1 MFSAL
6 LEMHPQEEELHKLY
20 ADVLWIRQKKNDAI
34 AQMQIAVDLAP
45 VRLEYWQ
52 QLIGAILDQKKYD
65 DAIVAGEKALSYL
78 PDEAVLYIYLGS
90 SYMMKKSMIRLL
102 QH

>member
-45 VRLEYWQ
+45 VRLGI
-52 QLIGAILDQKKYD
+52 LAAINRCYF
-65 DAIVAGEKALSYL
+65 
-78 PDEAVLYIYLGS
+78 GS
-90 SYMMKKSMIRLL
+90 EEI
-102 QH
+102 